1 MKSTATP
8 AVFLKTRLQAA
19 VSYLSVLLIL
29 ANLSSLPAAAQ
40 APPVVIVTVLEGEG
54 AVNNVKSKAAKSPV
68 IEVDDENHRPIAG
81 AAVVFFLPDQG
92 PSGVFM
98 NGSRTLTVTTDPMGR
113 AAAVGI
119 RPNNLNG
126 PMQIRI
132 TASFQGQTASAVVNQ
147 TNEGGNSS
155 GGGGMSTGTKVAIIL
170 LIVGGAAAGG
180 ILAATHGGG
189 SSSSSSSSSAPA
201 IVITPGTPTVGAP
214 K

>member
-1 MKSTATP
+1 MKLTAIP

-29 ANLSSLPAAAQ
+29 GNLSSLPAAAQ

-54 AVNNVKSKAAKSPV
+54 AVNNVKSKAVKSPV

-92 PSGVFM
+92 ASGVFM

-113 AAAVGI
+113 ATAVGI

-126 PMQIRI
+126 PMQIRV

-147 TNEGGNSS
+147 TNEGGSAT
-155 GGGGMSTGTKVAIIL
+155 GGGMSTGTKVAIIL

-189 SSSSSSSSSAPA
+189 SSSSSSSSSPA